1 MTDACGPQ
9 LFDMHCHLGFFPDP
23 VRLAEALAAKGV
35 GCWSMTVTPRE
46 YDEQRLRFDRMLPGF
61 AEAPSGSTRPR
72 LGEVDLD
79 TGFSGPGSASVR
91 AEGVLPKRTTGH
103 ERVVPPAPS
112 CLPGN
117 VSGSPAPLLFVR
129 LAAGLHPWWVE
140 RGLVEA
146 QAQAEALAA
155 LVSVTPFVGEVGL
168 DFARRGIAV
177 PEVQEAAFRAIVAE
191 CVRSGGRAVSIHAV
205 GKGAAGRVL
214 DILED
219 ARFFADGSNCAVFH
233 WFSGSSDELVRAR
246 DLGCRFSV
254 GLPML
259 RAKRGQSYAAQI
271 PEAQLLLET
280 DLPQRPEASVSTA
293 DGEGASL
300 GEPEKL
306 PAAVPRSAEGAG
318 TGIAT
323 VRNEG
328 ETRPASSEP
337 GEEKGKAGAR
347 QAFSPEALADAM
359 ERQLTET
366 LEMLAAVRNDEPG
379 RLADALRCSS
389 LQILDRR

>member
-1 MTDACGPQ
+1 MTGACGPQ

-46 YDEQRLRFDRMLPGF
+46 YAERRLRF
-61 AEAPSGSTRPR
+61 AEAPADCGA
-72 LGEVDLD
+72 DL
-79 TGFSGPGSASVR
+79 
-91 AEGVLPKRTTGH
+91 
-103 ERVVPPAPS
+103 PAPCGPTPS
-112 CLPGN
+112 VHVG
-117 VSGSPAPLLFVR
+117 
-129 LAAGLHPWWVE
+129 AGLHPWWVAHDLAE
-140 RGLVEA
+140 ARA
-146 QAQAEALAA
+146 QADALAA
-155 LVSVTPFVGEVGL
+155 LVAATPFVGEVGL

-214 DILED
+214 DILEN

-259 RAKRGQSYAAQI
+259 RAKRGRAYAAQI
-271 PEAQLLLET
+271 PESQLLLET
-280 DLPQRPEASVSTA
+280 DLPQRPEGRDAWGGDAAGSTSQLPGVCA
-293 DGEGASL
+293 GGLRGE
-300 GEPEKL
+300 L
-306 PAAVPRSAEGAG
+306 PAEAEVLAG
-318 TGIAT
+318 
-323 VRNEG
+323 
-328 ETRPASSEP
+328 
-337 GEEKGKAGAR
+337 
-347 QAFSPEALADAM
+347 AM